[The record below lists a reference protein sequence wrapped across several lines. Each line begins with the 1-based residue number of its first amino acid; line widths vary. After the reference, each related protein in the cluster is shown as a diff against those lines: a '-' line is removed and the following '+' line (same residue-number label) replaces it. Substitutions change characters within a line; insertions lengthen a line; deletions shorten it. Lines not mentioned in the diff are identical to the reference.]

1 VCWDWSGQ
9 AAVLLLP
16 SVDDWFVKVSV
27 SVKVYAGDAVSSTG
41 VVCRLHYLRKKFYGV
56 RMSKEAKNM
65 DRRGFLREGVWGGM
79 LAGIG
84 ALGGFLARK
93 SGANDM
99 VWQIDPYTC
108 IGCGNCATYCV
119 LEESAVKCVHAY
131 AVCGYCEICFG
142 YFGAEPANID
152 TGAENQLCPTGAI
165 GRTFIEDPYYEYHI
179 DEDLCNGCGKCVEG
193 CNAFGNGSLFLQVR
207 HDRCVNCNE
216 CSIAAACPT
225 GAFRRVNAK
234 QPYIVKNVGHA

>member
-1 VCWDWSGQ
+1 MAED
-9 AAVLLLP
+9 
-16 SVDDWFVKVSV
+16 VK
-27 SVKVYAGDAVSSTG
+27 KIG
-41 VVCRLHYLRKKFYGV
+41 
-56 RMSKEAKNM
+56 
-65 DRRGFLREGVWGGM
+65 RRGFLREGLWGGV

-93 SGANDM
+93 SGANDT

-142 YFGAEPANID
+142 YFGPEPAKID

-165 GRTFIEDPYYEYHI
+165 ERTFIEDPYYEYSI
-179 DEDLCNGCGKCVEG
+179 DEALCNGCGKCVQG

-216 CSIAAACPT
+216 CSIGAACPT
-225 GAFRRVNAK
+225 GAFRRVSAEE
-234 QPYIVKNVGHA
+234 PYIVKSVGHA